1 MSESSAAF
9 PIAPAD
15 MQQEILDLVQQA
27 SHYRQL
33 STFFFFS
40 EAHFPWRTARED
52 EGIALAAS
60 QTGN

>member
-33 STFFFFS
+33 STFFFLFRS
-40 EAHFPWRTARED
+40 TFPLRD
-52 EGIALAAS
+52 
-60 QTGN
+60 N